1 MADDPVVVRA
11 SAVWNGEKIMAVNHV
26 PAPLWNDLAIREQ
39 IERALRQTIAEAIAS
54 RLDLNIEWRTVPL
67 SCLFDPQ
74 FVFPEGSAQ

>member
-11 SAVWNGEKIMAVNHV
+11 TVVWNGERLTAVNHV
-26 PAPLWNDLAIREQ
+26 PAPTWNDVAVREQ

-54 RLDLNIEWRTVPL
+54 RLDLKIEWRTVPL

-74 FVFPEGSAQ
+74 FMFPEGSAR